1 MRRVRIMHIVY
12 GLGRG
17 GLQTGLE
24 NLLGGLDRR
33 RFEHIICALR
43 PPIDHPMCQGLSE
56 FAELMC
62 IRTTESASRFQIG
75 PLVRAIRQVK
85 PDIVHSRNWACVEA
99 VMAARWVGSCAVVH
113 GEHGI
118 DTDLVD
124 GEPRRRVLFRRVAFE
139 MADRVLS
146 VSGQLRDL
154 YSQRTG
160 FPAGKITVVHNGV
173 NPSRF
178 FADASVRSRAR
189 RDLGLADDEL
199 CIGSVGHLSTVKDH
213 MTELRA
219 LAEVANVLPDWRL
232 VIFGEGA
239 ERPRLEGFVD
249 AHPEWKHRV
258 RFAGLTREMPDML
271 KAMDIFI
278 LASIT
283 EGMCNSL
290 LEAMATGLPVIA
302 TRTGGNPEVVV
313 DGDSGLLFPV
323 GDHRE
328 LARKLLLLAGRPD
341 LRRSLGQGASRRI
354 RNEFSVESMVR
365 GYEHVYGSLG
375 AIRAAA

>member
-1 MRRVRIMHIVY
+1 
-12 GLGRG
+12 
-17 GLQTGLE
+17 
-24 NLLGGLDRR
+24 
-33 RFEHIICALR
+33 
-43 PPIDHPMCQGLSE
+43 
-56 FAELMC
+56 
-62 IRTTESASRFQIG
+62 
-75 PLVRAIRQVK
+75 
-85 PDIVHSRNWACVEA
+85 
-99 VMAARWVGSCAVVH
+99 MAARWVGSCAVVH

-118 DTDLVD
+118 DTDLVY

-146 VSGQLRDL
+146 VSGQLREL

-160 FPAGKITVVHNGV
+160 FPAEKITVVHNGV

-178 FADASVRSRAR
+178 FPDAAVRFRVR
-189 RDLGLADDEL
+189 RELGLADDEI

-213 MTELRA
+213 MTDLRA
-219 LAEVANVLPDWRL
+219 LAEVANALPGWRFL
-232 VIFGEGA
+232 IFGEGA
-239 ERPRLEGFVD
+239 ERPRLEAFLE

-258 RFAGLTREMPDML
+258 RFAGLSREMPDML

-302 TRTGGNPEVVV
+302 TRTGGNPEAVV
-313 DGDSGLLFPV
+313 DGESGLLFPV

-328 LARKLLLLAGRPD
+328 LAQKLLLLAARPD
-341 LRRSLGQGASRRI
+341 LRRSLGQGAIRRI
-354 RNEFSVESMVR
+354 RDEFSIESMVR
-365 GYEHVYGSLG
+365 GYERVYGSLV